1 MERQQPTLFGHPV
14 GLYTLFFAEMWER
27 FSFYGMKALLTLY
40 MVKGFLKYSD
50 GDAYAVYGAYTS
62 LVYAT
67 PFIGGILAD
76 RVLGSR
82 LAVIIGGL
90 LMAAGHLIMG
100 YEHKLAFFTALA
112 LIICGNGFFKPNIS
126 TMVGSLY
133 PPGSAKRDAGFT
145 MFYMGINLGAGL
157 APLICGYV
165 GETFGWH
172 YGFGL
177 ATIGMLVGLA
187 VFVAPTLVTQMM
199 IGASALATAAG
210 LLMWQDSLFKLLTN
224 GFTALVLVLAAVAA
238 IVALARGG
246 LPEGTGKPPRAN
258 PPVLPVLVG
267 LALAVPIITFLL
279 QKNEIASWILYICSA
294 IALGY
299 LLYEMFTGCTKIERE
314 RLIVVLILLLFVMVF
329 WMSFEQAGSSISN
342 FTDRNVDRIS
352 DTKVITAAE
361 VGQTLTI
368 KLSQEQLGRKLN
380 GQVLTMDQLDKL
392 ATSKQDT
399 VSWTVAQEDVGMAV
413 EGSEIKSSMFQACN
427 PIFILIFAPVFSMVW
442 TWLGSKRL
450 EPSTPVK
457 FALGLGQLS
466 LGFLILY
473 YGAKTA
479 DARGMV
485 WVGWLILSYLLQ
497 TTGELCLSPV
507 GLSMVTKMA
516 PARIVSTVMGAWFLA
531 TALANNLAGKL
542 AKLTSVSHG
551 AGAEQTIPPPVETVM
566 VYGKVFGIIGGVA
579 LVAAVICLALAPLLS
594 KWMHAELVPG
604 EADAHHAL
612 EVEPAGP
619 GIDPQ

>member
-1 MERQQPTLFGHPV
+1 MERAQQPTLLGHPV

-50 GDAYAVYGAYTS
+50 GEAYAVYGAYTS

-67 PFIGGILAD
+67 PFIGGMLAD

-100 YEHKLAFFTALA
+100 HESKPAFFGALA

-126 TMVGSLY
+126 TMVGGLY
-133 PPGSAKRDAGFT
+133 PQGSPKRDAGFT

-177 ATIGMLVGLA
+177 ATVGMLVGLA
-187 VFVAPTLVTQMM
+187 VFIAPTVVTQFA
-199 IGASALATAAG
+199 IGASAVATAVG
-210 LLMWQDSLFKLLTN
+210 LFIWQDSLFKLLTN
-224 GFTALVLVLAAVAA
+224 GFTAIALLVSAGAAC
-238 IVALARGG
+238 VALSRGT
-246 LPEGTGKPPRAN
+246 LPQGMGAPPRAN
-258 PPVLPVLVG
+258 PPLLPVLVG
-267 LALAVPIITFLL
+267 LVVAVPLISFLL
-279 QKNEIASWILYICSA
+279 QRSEIAGLLLYACSA
-294 IALGY
+294 VALAY
-299 LLYEMFTGCTKIERE
+299 LLFDMFTRCTKMERE

-352 DTKVITAAE
+352 DTKVITADQ

-368 KLSQEQLGRKLN
+368 KLTQEQLGRQFN
-380 GQVLTMDQLDKL
+380 GSVLTMDKLDKL
-392 ATSKQDT
+392 VTAKEHQ
-399 VSWTVAQEDVGMAV
+399 VSWTVTQADVGMAV

-427 PIFILIFAPVFSMVW
+427 PIFILIFAPCFAVLW
-442 TWLGSKRL
+442 GWLGSRKL

-457 FALGLGQLS
+457 FALGLAQLA
-466 LGFLILY
+466 LGFLVLY

-479 DARGMV
+479 DSRGMV

-516 PARIVSTVMGAWFLA
+516 PARIVSTVMGTWFLA

-551 AGAEQTIPPPVETVM
+551 AGADQVIPPPVETVM

-594 KWMHAELVPG
+594 KWMHADVVEPTLG
-604 EADAHHAL
+604 
-612 EVEPAGP
+612 VEPAGP
-619 GIDPQ
+619 GVTPPAE